1 MSIITPWAATT
12 AAETGDT
19 ARPAILPAVVFI
31 VVEIVLVAEAV
42 LVILLK
48 ELDVRNPGAAPIA
61 ILLSVALLAN
71 LGLVCSLAAAIT
83 GDAVRHWK
91 RERAR
96 ELSGWFALF
105 SDDPG
110 PVGSADGDLA
120 PVGVDA
126 PACGVLERCSSGGLT
141 GLVPLMAT
149 GPRPAI
155 RASAIPT
162 SR

>member
-1 MSIITPWAATT
+1 MSIITPGAAMD
-12 AAETGDT
+12 AAETTDT
-19 ARPAILPAVVFI
+19 TRPAILPAAAFI
-31 VVEIVLVAEAV
+31 VVEIVLVAETV

-71 LGLVCSLAAAIT
+71 LGLVCGLAAAIT

-110 PVGSADGDLA
+110 LVGSADGDLA
-120 PVGVDA
+120 PVDVAA
-126 PACGVLERCSSGGLT
+126 PACGVLERCSPAGLA
-141 GLVPLMAT
+141 GAWLQ
-149 GPRPAI
+149 
-155 RASAIPT
+155 
-162 SR
+162 

>member
-12 AAETGDT
+12 AAETSDA

-48 ELDVRNPGAAPIA
+48 ELDVRNPAAAPIA

-110 PVGSADGDLA
+110 LGSADGDLA

-126 PACGVLERCSSGGLT
+126 PACGVLERCSPAGLT

>member
-1 MSIITPWAATT
+1 MLIIAPEAATT
-12 AAETGDT
+12 TAAKTTHT
-19 ARPAILPAVVFI
+19 ARPAILPAALFI

-48 ELDVRNPGAAPIA
+48 QLDARNPGAAPIA

-71 LGLVCSLAAAIT
+71 LGLVCTMAAAIT

-105 SDDPG
+105 SDDSG
-110 PVGSADGDLA
+110 MLASADDDIA
-120 PVGVDA
+120 AMDVEA
-126 PACGVLERCSSGGLT
+126 PASGVLAGCSPAGLT
-141 GLVPLMAT
+141 DA
-149 GPRPAI
+149 
-155 RASAIPT
+155 
-162 SR
+162 